1 MSPISSFV
9 QPSSLQNKTLCNKT
23 IRSLPVG
30 LSHVLPGS
38 IPLGRWEP
46 PTIRSSRPTKKPQH
60 TPRRARRDFK
70 KDEVRLRRTKN
81 RNCNAKAAFNTFS
94 SSCAVVS
101 LGFQRVWAWP
111 WVKHIPC
118 SILWKFHSARRT
130 LSATKSTNQHGA
142 RHAAPCLH
150 PV

>member
-23 IRSLPVG
+23 IRSSRLVCLMFFLGP
-30 LSHVLPGS
+30 SHWEDGSHPPFARPG
-38 IPLGRWEP
+38 P
-46 PTIRSSRPTKKPQH
+46 PRNH
-60 TPRRARRDFK
+60 NTPRRARRDFK